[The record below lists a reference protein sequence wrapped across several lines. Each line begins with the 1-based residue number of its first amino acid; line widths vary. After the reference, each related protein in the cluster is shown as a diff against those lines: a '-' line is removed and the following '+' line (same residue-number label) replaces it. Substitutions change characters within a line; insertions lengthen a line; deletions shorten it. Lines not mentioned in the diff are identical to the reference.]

1 MCWIS
6 STTNY
11 NLISGHLNNWLTIIF
26 ILFCVS
32 FFDSK
37 CLKYKQKKTSTVP
50 LILFFMNLKYIV
62 EKNKK
67 WFWQQIAQIQV
78 LISNEQK
85 ILWIKQI
92 KRSEKKK
99 VATVNF
105 LNDLDIKNLGGVWK
119 PKDLIHSYLQVFFQ
133 LRMVLNFLGML
144 TAARRWQESQ
154 KAWKYKGEER
164 YREDRERR
172 TTEKQQIL
180 MSISCHP

>member
-62 EKNKK
+62 KKNKK
-67 WFWQQIAQIQV
+67 WFWQHIGQIQV
-78 LISNEQK
+78 LISNKQK

-92 KRSEKKK
+92 KRSEKK

-105 LNDLDIKNLGGVWK
+105 LNNLDIKNLGGVWK

-172 TTEKQQIL
+172 ATEKQQIL

>member
-37 CLKYKQKKTSTVP
+37 CLKYKQKKTSTMP

-62 EKNKK
+62 KKNKK
-67 WFWQQIAQIQV
+67 WFWQHIGQIQV

-99 VATVNF
+99 LQLLTFWIIKTLIFGRGVKTKGFNSF
-105 LNDLDIKNLGGVWK
+105 LPASLL
-119 PKDLIHSYLQVFFQ
+119 P
-133 LRMVLNFLGML
+133 
-144 TAARRWQESQ
+144 
-154 KAWKYKGEER
+154 
-164 YREDRERR
+164 
-172 TTEKQQIL
+172 TENGAEL
-180 MSISCHP
+180 SWNVDCC

>member
-62 EKNKK
+62 KKNKK
-67 WFWQQIAQIQV
+67 WFWQHIGQIQV

-92 KRSEKKK
+92 KRSEKK

-105 LNDLDIKNLGGVWK
+105 LNNLDINIWEGCENQRIKFIPTCKSSSNWEWCWTFLECWLLLGGGK
-119 PKDLIHSYLQVFFQ
+119 
-133 LRMVLNFLGML
+133 R
-144 TAARRWQESQ
+144 ARKHRNTRGRKGTERTE
-154 KAWKYKGEER
+154 KGE
-164 YREDRERR
+164 
-172 TTEKQQIL
+172 QQKN
-180 MSISCHP
+180 SKY

>member
-62 EKNKK
+62 KKNKK
-67 WFWQQIAQIQV
+67 WFWQHYSGID
-78 LISNEQK
+78 
-85 ILWIKQI
+85 KQWT
-92 KRSEKKK
+92 KDSVNKTNKEVWKKK
-99 VATVNF
+99 LQLLTF
-105 LNDLDIKNLGGVWK
+105 WIKNLGGVWK

-144 TAARRWQESQ
+144 TAARRWQESH

-172 TTEKQQIL
+172 ATEKQQIL